1 MRPVLVTTHEK
12 KEATVFMTPVL
23 ATALALSSVSGSAEV
38 RVGVGLRQPVAAQ
51 QPQPDPTTVPPDA
64 RRAARKFW
72 AALPSDERAALE
84 RALEH
89 LEARAQA
96 GESIDEDLTAL
107 RARYPELVR
116 IAAMLTPL
124 RWITADSPGTTYV
137 CTGMTWIG
145 RNGRVRCIGSLATGT

>member
-1 MRPVLVTTHEK
+1 MFI
-12 KEATVFMTPVL
+12 APVL

-38 RVGVGLRQPVAAQ
+38 RAGVGIRQPVAAE
-51 QPQPDPTTVPPDA
+51 QPEPDPTTVPPDA

-72 AALPSDERAALE
+72 AALPSDERSALE

-107 RARYPELVR
+107 RGRYPELVR
-116 IAAMLTPL
+116 IAAMLTPV
-124 RWITADSPGTTYV
+124 RWITAGSPGTTYV

-145 RNGRVRCIGSLATGT
+145 RNGRVRCIGALTTGK